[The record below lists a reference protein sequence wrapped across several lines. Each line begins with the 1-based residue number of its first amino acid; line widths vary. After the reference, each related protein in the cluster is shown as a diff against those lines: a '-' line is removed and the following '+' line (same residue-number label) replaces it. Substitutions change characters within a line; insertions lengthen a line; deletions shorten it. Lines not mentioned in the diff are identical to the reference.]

1 MGSLFPDDAEYVQAE
16 QRVGLLRQEL
26 ERHNQ
31 LYYVEA
37 RPEIT
42 DREYDRLMQE
52 LVELEHRFPE
62 LQTADSP
69 SQKVGGEPIRGFV
82 QAAHQVPMLS
92 IDNLFAEQ
100 ELEEWDQGL
109 RKSLDTEQLE
119 YSIEYKIDGVALA
132 LIYERGVL
140 VRAVTRGNG
149 MVGDDVTANARVI
162 EGIPLRLLT
171 KTAPEVL
178 EIRGEVLI
186 LNEEFAKLQA
196 TQIQEGEEPFRNPR
210 NAAEIGR
217 AHV

>member
-1 MGSLFPDDAEYVQAE
+1 MGSLFPDDAEYMQAE

-82 QAAHQVPMLS
+82 QAAHQVPM
-92 IDNLFAEQ
+92 Q
-100 ELEEWDQGL
+100 
-109 RKSLDTEQLE
+109 
-119 YSIEYKIDGVALA
+119 
-132 LIYERGVL
+132 
-140 VRAVTRGNG
+140 
-149 MVGDDVTANARVI
+149 
-162 EGIPLRLLT
+162 
-171 KTAPEVL
+171 
-178 EIRGEVLI
+178 
-186 LNEEFAKLQA
+186 
-196 TQIQEGEEPFRNPR
+196 
-210 NAAEIGR
+210 IGR